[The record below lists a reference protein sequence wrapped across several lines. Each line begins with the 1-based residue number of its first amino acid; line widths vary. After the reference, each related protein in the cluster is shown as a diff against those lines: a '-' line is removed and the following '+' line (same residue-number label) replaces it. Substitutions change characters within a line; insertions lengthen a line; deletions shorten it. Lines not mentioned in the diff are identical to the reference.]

1 MTINFS
7 REVLVFKKITAL
19 FLVLSFSHVYAITPV
34 QQSSMSSEINRSIDD
49 LNYRLNVEWDQS
61 DSKYVKDAF
70 EDFEKDIAALQA
82 QGLSSQEL
90 TQYALDKIK
99 DKQTKD
105 EINEITKVINEG
117 QMNSD
122 EAREFVM
129 SKLSNMYAH
138 GTNWTGS
145 RMHVPHLALCF
156 GIILIIYCASKK
168 HGKDGRDGKRGRDGH
183 NNGCEFDHR
192 DNFTSYP
199 EYCQTV

>member
-1 MTINFS
+1 M
-7 REVLVFKKITAL
+7 FKKITAL

-34 QQSSMSSEINRSIDD
+34 QQSSMSNEINRSIDD

-99 DKQTKD
+99 DKQTRN
-105 EINEITKVINEG
+105 EINEITKSINDG
-117 QMNSD
+117 QLNSD

-129 SKLSNMYAH
+129 SKLSNMYAQ

-145 RMHVPHLALCF
+145 RMHMPRMVLCF
-156 GIILIIYCASKK
+156 AVILIIYCSYEKCK
-168 HGKDGRDGKRGRDGH
+168 NGRDGH
-183 NNGCEFDHR
+183 RKCGSNYTND
-192 DNFTSYP
+192 FTSYP
-199 EYCQTV
+199 SNI